1 MFKYY
6 VLFILYLHG
15 IQFCNSFHGRIDRRG
30 LFTSGNSIT
39 DIDEIHGYKKNDI
52 ESKKIDIEKR
62 KLHIFF
68 IGIILGIIVFLGF
81 FIIIYIGFE
90 KVAVAIQN
98 VMVIAKSAY
107 EECSKGGWLRLIK
120 SLFHQQI

>member
-1 MFKYY
+1 MSHNIIQDSSGTYY
-6 VLFILYLHG
+6 CTKCGVHSEDSLSELCKSTLHEEQLK
-15 IQFCNSFHGRIDRRG
+15 IETES
-30 LFTSGNSIT
+30 
-39 DIDEIHGYKKNDI
+39 KKIDI

-98 VMVIAKSAY
+98 GVVIAKSAY

>member
-1 MFKYY
+1 MSHNIIRDSSGTYY
-6 VLFILYLHG
+6 CTKCGLHSEDSLSELCKSTLHEEQLK
-15 IQFCNSFHGRIDRRG
+15 IETES
-30 LFTSGNSIT
+30 
-39 DIDEIHGYKKNDI
+39 KKIDI

-68 IGIILGIIVFLGF
+68 IGIIVFLGF

-107 EECSKGGWLRLIK
+107 EERSKGGWLRLIK